1 MLTLDGG
8 QSPVILQQITRD
20 KRGERTSFD
29 NLRSGKLTIDRQAN
43 TLTAEGPG
51 DVWTVRKDSPAL
63 LADSETAPQKPSDGK
78 LTYICVKFAGGI
90 HGKLDKNEMRFERQV
105 DTTYGRVS
113 SWKDRILAT
122 KTEELGATGAHM
134 TSDALTVTEMALSKA
149 QKWVE
154 LEATGNVIVDGKSFT
169 ARAAR
174 IGYTSDKDQLVLE
187 GDGRNDAEFWH
198 QAAPGS
204 QHSYTAAG
212 KIRFQRKTNTL
223 EVDDGKSLTL
233 GSLPPS
239 NKPLPRRR

>member
-1 MLTLDGG
+1 MIYLILAAQYVRHRNELRLRCG
-8 QSPVILQQITRD
+8 QVDSFRD
-20 KRGERTSFD
+20 
-29 NLRSGKLTIDRQAN
+29 LL
-43 TLTAEGPG
+43 
-51 DVWTVRKDSPAL
+51 TVRKDAPGLMPMSP
-63 LADSETAPQKPSDGK
+63 DAPQKPKDDK
-78 LTYICVKFAGGI
+78 LTYICVKFEGGI
-90 HGKLDKNEMRFERQV
+90 NGKLDTHEIRFERQV
-105 DTTYGRVS
+105 DTTYGQVKD
-113 SWKDRILAT
+113 WKDRLFAT
-122 KTEELGATGAHM
+122 KTEDLGPTGAHM
-134 TSDALTVTEMALSKA
+134 TSDALTVTEMSLSKA

-154 LEATGNVIVDGKSFT
+154 LEATGNVIVDGTSFT